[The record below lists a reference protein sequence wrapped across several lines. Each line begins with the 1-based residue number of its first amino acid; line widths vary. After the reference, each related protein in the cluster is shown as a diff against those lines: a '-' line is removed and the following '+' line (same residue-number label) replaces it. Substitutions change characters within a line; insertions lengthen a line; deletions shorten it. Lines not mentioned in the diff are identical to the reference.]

1 MSPPPLPRTPTQ
13 LGGCTASWG
22 QWHCPQLPG
31 HAWVGPDLNSP
42 PQHSPS
48 WVTAV
53 WGVLFLFVNT
63 FLTFP
68 FLPGLR
74 ARLGTA
80 VG

>member
-13 LGGCTASWG
+13 LGDA
-22 QWHCPQLPG
+22 QRHCPQLPG
-31 HAWVGPDLNSP
+31 HAWLGPDLNSA